1 MLFKSSSLTV
11 NSASR
16 ISTRIKM
23 RSLTLVCIL
32 TIFLVTMES
41 PTPTESALMTVRIP
55 AKQDPILAQFKE
67 RPKHLLRLFA
77 QWIKEIKEA
86 NRWEAKVENEE
97 ENQTLEKEHLL
108 RLMRIRLK

>member
-32 TIFLVTMES
+32 IIFLVTMES